1 MIKVLEEHSVPRA
14 TITCSNCGSVLEYGN
29 ADLIE
34 DYTKTP
40 YSIDSTGWAHKNY
53 CITCPV
59 CGCEQTAYRIKI

>member
-14 TITCSNCGSVLEYGN
+14 TITCSNCGSMLEYGN

-34 DYTKTP
+34 GYDKP
-40 YSIDSTGWAHKNY
+40 LYSIDSTGLLHKNY
-53 CITCPV
+53 YITCPV